1 MAKNLG
7 DIKVNIVN
15 IGGVGLRNLGRQIRK
30 GTVDFLRVTEKRER
44 KTYFLASCF
53 FGCWSQAV
61 NTADICNCL

>member
-30 GTVDFLRVTEKRER
+30 GTVDFLRVTEKM
-44 KTYFLASCF
+44 
-53 FGCWSQAV
+53 
-61 NTADICNCL
+61 